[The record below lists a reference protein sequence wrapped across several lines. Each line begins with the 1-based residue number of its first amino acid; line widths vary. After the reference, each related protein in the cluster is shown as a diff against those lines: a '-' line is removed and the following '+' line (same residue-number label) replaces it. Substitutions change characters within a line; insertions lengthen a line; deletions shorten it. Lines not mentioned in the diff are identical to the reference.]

1 MIINDS
7 KTVKKILP
15 RKWRNVFANFEQV
28 KYFVPH
34 IDQFQAIVSFL
45 YPLEKISFLTFSGGT
60 KIEHWPEN
68 RIKVKHFCEHSQKM
82 KFSIKNFFSKCD
94 QILQAVGDTYLPRL
108 QTFSVKTKHVQ
119 HQHTRQKKRLRH
131 QHPCRLFTTNTRQIS
146 LVFIA
151 WF

>member
-34 IDQFQAIVSFL
+34 IEQFQAIVSFL

-68 RIKVKHFCEHSQKM
+68 RIKVKHFCEH
-82 KFSIKNFFSKCD
+82 FTKNK
-94 QILQAVGDTYLPRL
+94 
-108 QTFSVKTKHVQ
+108 
-119 HQHTRQKKRLRH
+119 
-131 QHPCRLFTTNTRQIS
+131 
-146 LVFIA
+146 VFH
-151 WF
+151 

>member
-1 MIINDS
+1 
-7 KTVKKILP
+7 
-15 RKWRNVFANFEQV
+15 
-28 KYFVPH
+28 
-34 IDQFQAIVSFL
+34 
-45 YPLEKISFLTFSGGT
+45 
-60 KIEHWPEN
+60 
-68 RIKVKHFCEHSQKM
+68 M

-94 QILQAVGDTYLPRL
+94 QILQAVGDTHLPRL

-151 WF
+151 ELEKLGFRKNTSTKIPTLGEI

>member
-60 KIEHWPEN
+60 N
-68 RIKVKHFCEHSQKM
+68 TSQKM

-94 QILQAVGDTYLPRL
+94 KILQAVGDTHLPRL